1 MRHEQIRQLLTA
13 QPFRPFTVHLPEG
26 RAVEVVH
33 HDFALLSPDGRTLNV
48 YDRDG
53 VLNLID
59 VMLIASIYIGP
70 PPAPQVAPSNTI
82 PTNNGP
88 NNP

>member
-26 RAVEVVH
+26 RAVEVFH
-33 HDFALLSPDGRTLNV
+33 HDFAMISPDGRTLAV

-53 VLNLID
+53 VANIID
-59 VMLIASIYIGP
+59 VMLIASIYRGP
-70 PPAPQVAPSNTI
+70 PPPPPAATSTTI
-82 PTNNGP
+82 PITNGP
-88 NNP
+88 QSP